1 MAEKG
6 VTVQQVRFPAHP
18 HLYMV
23 DVSFELCVNVPTE
36 TYHLRLIFSGLQVDA
51 PLHLYEGLRARY

>member
-6 VTVQQVRFPAHP
+6 ATVQRICFPAHP
-18 HLYMV
+18 HLYRV
-23 DVSFELCVNVPTE
+23 EVSIELCVTVPTE
-36 TYHLRLIFSGLQVDA
+36 TYDFRLIFSGLQVDA